1 MSNLTE
7 SKLAALL
14 KNSRAIMNK
23 VEENTYQK
31 GNIDPSMLVA
41 EGDLV
46 ETPGT
51 MSNQK
56 PMATPINK
64 SMSSGQK
71 FKNLS
76 NSKMPK
82 QILEAMVNNPID
94 IPETPF
100 HTFDVS
106 ENLVREVNSANQN
119 YEYEEKPLS
128 VNRLVESN
136 KKTITQKQVLRESSE
151 DIRQVIREEIS
162 KILPNIIAEYFD
174 KRVIEEQIQ
183 VKVGNT
189 LFSGNLKP
197 LPSKQTKK

>member
-7 SKLAALL
+7 SKLANLL
-14 KNSRAIMNK
+14 KNSKAIMNK
-23 VEENTYQK
+23 VEENTYQR
-31 GNIDPSMLVA
+31 GNIDPNMIIT

-46 ETPGT
+46 ETPVT
-51 MSNQK
+51 MTNQKSMSAPTNRTISSNQK
-56 PMATPINK
+56 YR
-64 SMSSGQK
+64 
-71 FKNLS
+71 NLP

-106 ENLVREVNSANQN
+106 ENLVREVNSIDQN
-119 YEYEEKPLS
+119 YEYEEKPLT
-128 VNRLVESN
+128 VNRLAEAN
-136 KKTITQKQVLRESSE
+136 KKAITQKQVIKESSE

-162 KILPNIIAEYFD
+162 KILPKIIAEYFD

>member
-14 KNSRAIMNK
+14 KNSKAIMNK
-23 VEENTYQK
+23 VEENTFQR

-46 ETPGT
+46 ETPVS
-51 MSNQK
+51 MPNQR
-56 PMATPINK
+56 PMATSVNK
-64 SMSSGQK
+64 TMSSGQK
-71 FKNLS
+71 YKNLP
-76 NSKMPK
+76 NTKMPK
-82 QILEAMVNNPID
+82 QIVEAMVNNPIE

-100 HTFDVS
+100 HTFDIS
-106 ENLVREVNSANQN
+106 EELVKEVNSINGG
-119 YEYEEKPLS
+119 YDYEEKPLN
-128 VNRLVESN
+128 VNRLAEAN
-136 KKTITQKQVLRESSE
+136 KKAITQKQVIRESSE
-151 DIRQVIREEIS
+151 DIRQIVKEEIS
-162 KILPNIIAEYFD
+162 KLLPKIIAEYFD

-183 VKVGNT
+183 VKVGDT